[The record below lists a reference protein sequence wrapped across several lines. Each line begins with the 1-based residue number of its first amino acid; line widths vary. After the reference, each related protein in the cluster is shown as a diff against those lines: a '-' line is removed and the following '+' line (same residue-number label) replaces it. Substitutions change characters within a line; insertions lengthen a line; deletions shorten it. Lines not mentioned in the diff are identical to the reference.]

1 MLSKKSFELLRDIE
15 TNNNKRWYDA
25 NRNDFKDHV
34 RTPFAK
40 ILVTAS
46 KRLEK
51 TDRPLIGH
59 EKTMF
64 RQNRDTRF
72 SEDKS
77 PYKTNV
83 SGMLTPSGTK
93 NEATG
98 LIYLQVAKDGG
109 FTAAGRYKLNVKALE
124 PIREDIIQREKAF
137 EVVLKDLKKAGL
149 SFLEEDKLKSMPRGF
164 SEYQKHRHAEY
175 LKLTSL
181 IVRRDLPKRTWLT
194 TDIADELVKMAQQTQ
209 SLLEFID
216 V

>member
-1 MLSKKSFELLRDIE
+1 VY
-15 TNNNKRWYDA
+15 KRQ
-25 NRNDFKDHV
+25 
-34 RTPFAK
+34 
-40 ILVTAS
+40 
-46 KRLEK
+46 
-51 TDRPLIGH
+51 LIGH

-72 SEDKS
+72 SEDNS

-93 NEATG
+93 NEAAG

-137 EVVLKDLKKAGL
+137 DEVLKDLKQAGL
-149 SFLEEDKLKSMPRGF
+149 SFLEEGKLKSMPRGF
-164 SEYQKHRHAEY
+164 TEYQQHRHAEY

-194 TDIADELVKMAQQTQ
+194 TDIADELVKVAEQTR